1 MASVTAFT
9 GRGARVAARGKGVGG
24 LDDDSL
30 LNSIRCS
37 GALGILHGNEAEGAV
52 ALGGIPE
59 DPLEIGAGDD
69 LADDDLLT
77 VFQGHQAVGTASVL
91 AADGGDA
98 DERWNFIGAVAI
110 EDVSADGLVL
120 VGAIVQRAGIGWIG
134 SASAP
139 YIAGVTR
146 ATCIAGSTSTTCTTS
161 RPRAA
166 CIART
171 RGTTGGIGATRSTGT
186 ACGAST
192 ASTASTARSVRAAS
206 CIGTARVARTGGTTS
221 GIGTTCSTGAT
232 RSVGTTCGTGAACSV
247 GTSRSTRTV
256 RGARI
261 TTSADAASACTRAR
275 SRAGSCTSISARTC
289 ACTAGCLFA
298 ATVSLCVTVSNRSLL
313 PPSARGEGGRSSRI
327 RRAAT
332 TTTAATQGGSKGHG
346 AQDGTCRQQGA

>member
-1 MASVTAFT
+1 MARVSAFT
-9 GRGARVAARGKGVGG
+9 GRGARVAAGGRGFGG

-30 LNSIRCS
+30 LDSIRCS

-59 DPLEIGAGDD
+59 DPLEIVAGDD

-77 VFQGHQAVGTASVL
+77 VLQGHQAVGTARVL

-98 DERWNFIGAVAI
+98 DERRSFIGVVAI

-120 VGAIVQRAGIGWIG
+120 VGAIVQRAGIGRIG

-139 YIAGVTR
+139 YIAGATR
-146 ATCIAGSTSTTCTTS
+146 ATCIAGSTSTTGTIS

-166 CIART
+166 RIART
-171 RGTTGGIGATRSTGT
+171 RGTTGCIGATRSTST
-186 ACGAST
+186 ARGAST
-192 ASTASTARSVRAAS
+192 AST
-206 CIGTARVARTGGTTS
+206 
-221 GIGTTCSTGAT
+221 T
-232 RSVGTTCGTGAACSV
+232 RSVGTTCGTGATCSV

-275 SRAGSCTSISARTC
+275 SRAGAGSCSCTGIGARTC
-289 ACTAGCLFA
+289 ACTAARLFV
-298 ATVSLCVTVSNRSLL
+298 ATVSLCVTVSS
-313 PPSARGEGGRSSRI
+313 
-327 RRAAT
+327 
-332 TTTAATQGGSKGHG
+332 
-346 AQDGTCRQQGA
+346 

>member
-30 LNSIRCS
+30 LDSIRCS
-37 GALGILHGNEAEGAV
+37 GALSILHGNEAEGAV

-98 DERWNFIGAVAI
+98 DERWNFISVVAI

-139 YIAGVTR
+139 HIAGATR
-146 ATCIAGSTSTTCTTS
+146 ATCIAGSTSTTDTSS

-166 CIART
+166 RIART

-186 ACGAST
+186 ACGAS
-192 ASTASTARSVRAAS
+192 
-206 CIGTARVARTGGTTS
+206 TARVARTGGTTS

>member
-9 GRGARVAARGKGVGG
+9 GRGARVAAGGQGVGG

-30 LNSIRCS
+30 LDSIRCS

-98 DERWNFIGAVAI
+98 DERRSFIGVVAI

-139 YIAGVTR
+139 HIAGATR
-146 ATCIAGSTSTTCTTS
+146 ATCIAGSTSTTDTSS

-166 CIART
+166 RIART
-171 RGTTGGIGATRSTGT
+171 RDTTGGIGATRSTG
-186 ACGAST
+186 
-192 ASTASTARSVRAAS
+192 TARSVRAAS

-327 RRAAT
+327 QRAAT

>member
-59 DPLEIGAGDD
+59 DPLKIGAGDD

-91 AADGGDA
+91 AVDGGDA
-98 DERWNFIGAVAI
+98 DERWNFIGVVAI

-139 YIAGVTR
+139 HIAGATR
-146 ATCIAGSTSTTCTTS
+146 ATCIAGSTSTTDTSS

-166 CIART
+166 RIART
-171 RGTTGGIGATRSTGT
+171 RDTTGGIGATRSTG
-186 ACGAST
+186 
-192 ASTASTARSVRAAS
+192 TARSVRAAS

-221 GIGTTCSTGAT
+221 GIGTTCSTGAA
-232 RSVGTTCGTGAACSV
+232 RSAGA
-247 GTSRSTRTV
+247 TRSTRTV

-261 TTSADAASACTRAR
+261 TTSADAAGACTRAR

-298 ATVSLCVTVSNRSLL
+298 ATVSLYVTVSNRSLL

>member
-59 DPLEIGAGDD
+59 DPLKIGAGDD

-91 AADGGDA
+91 AVDGGDA
-98 DERWNFIGAVAI
+98 DERWNFIGVVAI

-120 VGAIVQRAGIGWIG
+120 VGAIVHRAGIGRIG
-134 SASAP
+134 
-139 YIAGVTR
+139 R
-146 ATCIAGSTSTTCTTS
+146 ACVSHIAGSTSTTCTTS

-221 GIGTTCSTGAT
+221 GIGTTGSTGAA
-232 RSVGTTCGTGAACSV
+232 RSAGA
-247 GTSRSTRTV
+247 TRSTRTV

-261 TTSADAASACTRAR
+261 TTSADAAGACTRAR

-298 ATVSLCVTVSNRSLL
+298 ATVSLYVTVSNRSLL

>member
-30 LNSIRCS
+30 LDSIRCS
-37 GALGILHGNEAEGAV
+37 GALSILHGNEAEGAV

-98 DERWNFIGAVAI
+98 DERWNFIGVVAI

-120 VGAIVQRAGIGWIG
+120 VGAIVQRAGIGRIG
-134 SASAP
+134 
-139 YIAGVTR
+139 R
-146 ATCIAGSTSTTCTTS
+146 ACVSQSAGSTSTTGTTS

-186 ACGAST
+186 ACDAST

-206 CIGTARVARTGGTTS
+206 CIGTARVARTGGTIS

-247 GTSRSTRTV
+247 GTSRSNRTV

>member
-9 GRGARVAARGKGVGG
+9 GRGARVAAGGKGVGG

-98 DERWNFIGAVAI
+98 DERRSFIGVVAI

-120 VGAIVQRAGIGWIG
+120 VGAIVQRAGIGRIG

-139 YIAGVTR
+139 HIAGATR
-146 ATCIAGSTSTTCTTS
+146 ATCIAGSTSTTDTSS

-166 CIART
+166 
-171 RGTTGGIGATRSTGT
+171 
-186 ACGAST
+186 
-192 ASTASTARSVRAAS
+192 
-206 CIGTARVARTGGTTS
+206 RVARTRGTTS

>member
-1 MASVTAFT
+1 MARVTAFT
-9 GRGARVAARGKGVGG
+9 GRGARVAAGGKGVGG
-24 LDDDSL
+24 FDDDSL
-30 LNSIRCS
+30 LDSIRCS

-98 DERWNFIGAVAI
+98 DERRSFIGVVAI

-134 SASAP
+134 SAP
-139 YIAGVTR
+139 HIAGATR
-146 ATCIAGSTSTTCTTS
+146 ATCIAGSTSTTDTSS

-166 CIART
+166 RIART

-192 ASTASTARSVRAAS
+192 A
-206 CIGTARVARTGGTTS
+206 
-221 GIGTTCSTGAT
+221 
-232 RSVGTTCGTGAACSV
+232 RSVGTTCGTGAARSA
-247 GTSRSTRTV
+247 GATRSTRTV
-256 RGARI
+256 RGACI
-261 TTSADAASACTRAR
+261 TTSADAAGACTRAR

>member
-1 MASVTAFT
+1 MARVTAFT
-9 GRGARVAARGKGVGG
+9 GRGARVAAGGKGVGG

-30 LNSIRCS
+30 LDSIRCS

-98 DERWNFIGAVAI
+98 DERRSFIGVVAI

-120 VGAIVQRAGIGWIG
+120 VSAIVQRAGIGWIG

-139 YIAGVTR
+139 HIAGATR
-146 ATCIAGSTSTTCTTS
+146 ATCIAGSTSTTDTSS

-166 CIART
+166 RIART

-192 ASTASTARSVRAAS
+192 ARSVRAVS
-206 CIGTARVARTGGTTS
+206 CIGTARVARTSGTTS

-275 SRAGSCTSISARTC
+275 SRAGAGSCSCTGIGARTC
-289 ACTAGCLFA
+289 ACTAARLFA

-313 PPSARGEGGRSSRI
+313 PPSAGGEGGRSSRI

>member
-9 GRGARVAARGKGVGG
+9 GRSARVAARGKGVGG

-30 LNSIRCS
+30 LDSIRCS

-98 DERWNFIGAVAI
+98 DERWNFIGVVAI

-120 VGAIVQRAGIGWIG
+120 VGAIVHRAGIGRIG
-134 SASAP
+134 
-139 YIAGVTR
+139 R
-146 ATCIAGSTSTTCTTS
+146 ACVSHIAGSTSTTCTTS

-186 ACGAST
+186 ACG